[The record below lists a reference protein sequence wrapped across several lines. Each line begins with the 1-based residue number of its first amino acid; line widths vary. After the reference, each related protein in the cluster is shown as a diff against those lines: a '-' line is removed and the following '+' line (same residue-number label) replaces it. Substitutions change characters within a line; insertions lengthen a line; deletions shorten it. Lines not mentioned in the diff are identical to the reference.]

1 MNVKNIQS
9 TFPSFIRLSFNQFKT
24 TLHDWYWEV
33 VLLPFFM
40 TRLAW
45 LLVAYFAQYFL
56 PAKSFI
62 KYSQRGWFLSP
73 NFLIDIWSRWDAKWY
88 LSIVIHGYVAPSD
101 ITRYLSNL
109 AFFPLYPYLVKS
121 IGLIFPKA
129 QSSQGIYLLYG
140 IILSNLFFL
149 AAAGLLYKLVVNWIS
164 DEKIARFTLLLLFVF
179 PTSFYFSCFY
189 TESLFLFLALASLTA
204 GLNQKWWLASSLGA
218 LCTLTRAPGI
228 LIIIPIFWLYMN
240 YHKWRISQIRVDV
253 LWFLL
258 MPVSLS
264 LFFLSFYSKTGSF
277 WAPLLAQV
285 AWGRGGN
292 LMKNILELIQSP
304 GLNPYQL
311 DAIFW
316 VIFLIVTLVGM
327 WKLPSRM
334 YGVYSL
340 VQLAL
345 PISTGTFFSAARL
358 IVVIFPVFIMLA
370 QLLRNQSFRQVVVGL
385 FFTLQIIYFLGWVN
399 YYWIA

>member
-1 MNVKNIQS
+1 
-9 TFPSFIRLSFNQFKT
+9 
-24 TLHDWYWEV
+24 
-33 VLLPFFM
+33 
-40 TRLAW
+40 
-45 LLVAYFAQYFL
+45 
-56 PAKSFI
+56 
-62 KYSQRGWFLSP
+62 
-73 NFLIDIWSRWDAKWY
+73 
-88 LSIVIHGYVAPSD
+88 VAPSD

-109 AFFPLYPYLVKS
+109 AFFPLYPYLVKF

-149 AAAGLLYKLVVNWIS
+149 AAAGLLYKLVVNWIA
-164 DEKIARFTLLLLFVF
+164 DEKVARFTLLLLFVF

-204 GLNQKWWLASSLGA
+204 GLNRKWWLASFLGA

-240 YHKWRISQIRVDV
+240 SHNWRISQIRLDV

-258 MPVSLS
+258 MPISLS
-264 LFFLSFYSKTGSF
+264 LFFLSLYSKTGSY
-277 WAPLLAQV
+277 WAPLLAQA
-285 AWGRGGN
+285 AWGRGGS
-292 LMKNILELIQSP
+292 LVKNTLELIQSP

-311 DAIFW
+311 DAFFW
-316 VIFLIVTLVGM
+316 VAFLIITLVAM

-334 YGVYSL
+334 YGVYAL

-370 QLLRNQSFRQVVVGL
+370 QLLRNQSYRQVVVGL